1 MISRDRIST
10 TKNNFEGIIKTL
22 IQGEKKS
29 EITMSCG
36 EGLELVST
44 LPNDELDK
52 LPLKKGERARAHFE
66 ASSVIIGI
74 AA

>member
-1 MISRDRIST
+1 MISRDRISDA
-10 TKNNFEGIIKTL
+10 KNNFEGIIQTL

-29 EITMSCG
+29 EITLSCF
-36 EGLELVST
+36 EGLALVST
-44 LPNDELDK
+44 LPNDELIK
-52 LPLKKGERARAHFE
+52 LKLKKGERAFANFD